1 MIKVKGWELSCFRFH
16 EEMIDS
22 KFMFQNVPKS
32 LNFCTTW
39 ATVAHLQFG
48 NIRIFFFA
56 AETFFLLQVSLE
68 KPRFLVSCDLFTPPK
83 NLIEFL
89 APRLNE
95 ERDVHFEDLRNEIA
109 VAQSIWPGEAKKV
122 VPWNWSKRIL
132 QGCKMLTH
140 LTATVET
147 WDRKMRISRFSAGCR
162 LEAPTKRDGLKN
174 CFPKSFEKW
183 YSTL

>member
-32 LNFCTTW
+32 LNFCTTCSDRGSS
-39 ATVAHLQFG
+39 L
-48 NIRIFFFA
+48 IRKYPEFFFA

-83 NLIEFL
+83 NFDRFL

-109 VAQSIWPGEAKKV
+109 VAQSI
-122 VPWNWSKRIL
+122 
-132 QGCKMLTH
+132 
-140 LTATVET
+140 
-147 WDRKMRISRFSAGCR
+147 
-162 LEAPTKRDGLKN
+162 
-174 CFPKSFEKW
+174 
-183 YSTL
+183 